1 MDRITIQS
9 KAIELGVQENVLL
22 LLSVRLGKTKVALE
36 ISKHFGNK
44 HLIVTSEI
52 LICEGI
58 LGEIM
63 KFEFNPDHYTII
75 CYDSLHKY
83 TDTEWDSIT
92 IDECEHM
99 SELRL
104 SYLQQIKAKRW
115 IGLCAKVSKPK
126 KTLLRQLFKFKEYK
140 VSYNEATKS
149 GILAEPK
156 VYFLD
161 IYLDDSIE
169 SYKFVQEVAKKGTKG
184 QMFTC
189 KFNERFDYLR
199 KTKGTNDGVSVT
211 CTAKQ
216 YIELIDNQIEFLK
229 QNHFKIRQQY
239 TEAQWLRTAGVRKA
253 WIANYKKEVAKE
265 IIEWMQSKRSR
276 FMVFLPSIT
285 MCNELGRGLGVTHS
299 KNDNIDAIKLFNEG
313 KVDEIYVVDR
323 GREGI
328 TINGI
333 EEGLI
338 VQASGSDTKNYQT
351 VGRIAIGEAPLVYV
365 LRLKNT
371 RDEDFVKK
379 LREDIDDDYIT
390 EIDYVT
396 FKKQMY
402 ENLPRSV

>member
-1 MDRITIQS
+1 MDRETIQS
-9 KAIELGVQENVLL
+9 KAIELGVQQNVLL

-58 LGEIM
+58 LGEIT
-63 KFEFNPDHYTII
+63 KFGFNPDYYTII

-83 TDTEWDSIT
+83 TDTEWDTIT
-92 IDECEHM
+92 IDECEHL

-126 KTLLRQLFKFKEYK
+126 KVLLRQLFKFKEYK
-140 VSYNEATKS
+140 VSYNEAVGT

-156 VYFLD
+156 VYFLN
-161 IYLDDSIE
+161 IYLDE
-169 SYKFVQEVAKKGTKG
+169 QEEKYKFVQKVVPKTKKGE
-184 QMFTC
+184 MFVC
-189 KFNERFDYLR
+189 NYNERFEYL
-199 KTKGTNDGVSVT
+199 KLAKGTNNGVTVT

-216 YIELIDNQIEFLK
+216 YMELIDNQIEFLK
-229 QNHFKIRQQY
+229 QNHFKIRQKY

-253 WIANYKKEVAKE
+253 WIAAYKKDVAKE
-265 IIEWMQSKRSR
+265 LIEWMQSKRSR
-276 FMVFLPSIT
+276 FMVFLPSIA

-299 KNDNIDAIKLFNEG
+299 KNTNEDAIKLFNAG
-313 KVDEIYVVDR
+313 TIHEIYVVDR

-371 RDEDFVKK
+371 RDDAFVEKLKEDV
-379 LREDIDDDYIT
+379 DSDYII
-390 EIDYVT
+390 EIDYLT
-396 FKKQMY
+396 FKNTY
-402 ENLPRSV
+402 I